1 MESRMNGAL
10 PLVSIVCPAF
20 QEEQVLPIFHERLQL
35 ALKALEHRFRFEI
48 IYVDDGSSDRTLDV
62 LRQIAKLD
70 PTVSYLSLSRNFGHQ
85 AALTAGLEH
94 ARGDAVISM
103 DADLQHPPA
112 VLEELLNHWQDGYDV
127 VITIRAEDARL
138 PWLKRITSSAFYWLM
153 QQISETEIRM
163 SASDFRLLSRKALQA
178 LLQLKEQHRFVRG
191 MVQWLG
197 FRVKEVPFQPDERQ
211 AGVSKYTL
219 QRMLRLAGDGLF
231 SFSRAPLRLPL
242 YLSGVFFGLGA
253 LHALLAGLSWLQS
266 SGTTAWHY
274 LFLVIH
280 LGLGCVLG
288 SLGVL
293 GEYIGRVHDQV
304 KERPIYLLK
313 ECEMRPIA
321 AASPSERREAA

>member
-1 MESRMNGAL
+1 MDGAL

-20 QEEQVLPIFHERLQL
+20 QEEDVLPIFHERLQA

-48 IYVDDGSSDRTLDV
+48 IYVDDGSADRTLEV
-62 LRQIAKLD
+62 LKQIAHLD

-112 VLEELLNHWQDGYDV
+112 VLAELLNHWQDGYDV
-127 VITIRAEDARL
+127 VITIRADDDRL
-138 PWLKRITSSAFYWLM
+138 PWLKRFTSSAFYWLM

-163 SASDFRLLSRKALQA
+163 SASDFRLMSRKALQA

-197 FRVKEVPFQPDERQ
+197 YRVKEVPFQPDERY
-211 AGVSKYTL
+211 AGVSKYTF

-231 SFSRAPLRLPL
+231 SFSRAPLRVPL
-242 YLSGVFFGLGA
+242 YLSGVFLA
-253 LHALLAGLSWLQS
+253 LAAVHMVLAGVAWLQS
-266 SGTTAWHY
+266 SGTTTWHY
-274 LFLVIH
+274 LMLVVH
-280 LGLGCVLG
+280 LGIGAVLG
-288 SLGVL
+288 SLGIL
-293 GEYIGRVHDQV
+293 GEYVGRVHDQV

-313 ECEMRPIA
+313 ECEMRPLA
-321 AASPSERREAA
+321 ATVPAERREAA